1 SATRAAVRAAAKD
14 ITGGDKLDP
23 KRTVAL
29 VIRGG
34 GGLTQRIEAVLRH
47 TRACGGE
54 SRQLE
59 HHPRTGI
66 QFRHAEGQGRPFGGY
81 LELSACSYVG
91 CTGDGELLAAEAENG
106 YRLRRLSDATNPC
119 TNNRA
124 TTSGCCGSGTGR
136 RSCASLSNRART
148 CRTSPTSATPGR
160 SSPTSAPTSARS
172 SATTAP
178 TTAAANIHA
187 PDITLAHGSVPGG
200 LHFAAID
207 ECDSAVDDD
216 KRIRYTAD
224 RAILVVEHR
233 GPIAPTAV
241 IIVAPLILHR
251 RGINPLCVYEIFPPK
266 PVFVAP

>member
-91 CTGDGELLAAEAENG
+91 CTGDREILAVEAENG
-106 YRLRRLSDATNPC
+106 YRLGRLSDATNPC
-119 TNNRA
+119 TNYRA
-124 TTSGCCGSGTGR
+124 TTSRCRGSGTGR
-136 RSCASLSNRART
+136 RSCASLSNRAGS
-148 CRTSPTSATPGR
+148 CRSSTSSATTGRSAATSAT
-160 SSPTSAPTSARS
+160 SSARS
-172 SATTAP
+172 SATAAA
-178 TTAAANIHA
+178 TAAANIHA
-187 PDITLAHGSVPGG
+187 PDITLAHSSVPGG
-200 LHFAAID
+200 LHFAAI
-207 ECDSAVDDD
+207 
-216 KRIRYTAD
+216 
-224 RAILVVEHR
+224 
-233 GPIAPTAV
+233 
-241 IIVAPLILHR
+241 
-251 RGINPLCVYEIFPPK
+251 
-266 PVFVAP
+266 